1 VSSNHPILLYETQL
15 REAQLAGDVNALD
28 RLIDNALIFT
38 TLEGTVVGKTDDLD
52 LHRSGQLRIT
62 RMNPIEH
69 HIVDLGTTVV
79 VAVKM
84 DAGASVDGAVF
95 SGKLRYT
102 RVWCE
107 RAGGWRVIAGH
118 MSVVP
123 D

>member
-28 RLIDNALIFT
+28 RLIDDALIFT

-84 DAGASVDGAVF
+84 DAEASVDGAVF

-107 RAGGWRVIAGH
+107 RPGGWRVVAGH
-118 MSVVP
+118 MSVVQG
-123 D
+123 